1 MKIHFHS
8 SILKSSDWTCYF
20 CHCNLYEIEQCSRWI
35 NIWFIGVLKPLIQLN
50 VLFVVGFSEI
60 KISFVYLWQNKGQH
74 WCLCYFASNFKSLHL
89 KLLKCFS
96 LLPLLTWWCKSNS
109 NTLFMQSAA
118 ENLLHFYSDINQS
131 RWCKYTSSLF
141 RCITINISKLN
152 KSKSLRYKRLCHPY
166 EGVNRAIKASMNV
179 FHYV

>member
-35 NIWFIGVLKPLIQLN
+35 NIWFVGVLKPLIQLN
-50 VLFVVGFSEI
+50 ALFVVGFSEI
-60 KISFVYLWQNKGQH
+60 NISFVYLWQNKGQH

-96 LLPLLTWWCKSNS
+96 LLPLLTWWCRSNS
-109 NTLFMQSAA
+109 NTLSHTRVRQKTYCIFIPTLIKVGDANTFLPCSDVLQS
-118 ENLLHFYSDINQS
+118 I
-131 RWCKYTSSLF
+131 
-141 RCITINISKLN
+141 
-152 KSKSLRYKRLCHPY
+152 
-166 EGVNRAIKASMNV
+166 
-179 FHYV
+179 